1 MKKNLLLGLITII
14 TLIIVSGCTNKNI
27 DPKVVGKWKYT
38 DDDFSVEYVFKENGT
53 GTYTLNIGDESE
65 SKNITYKNKDGKFL
79 ITFEKDKD
87 VFENK
92 YTIKNGNLI
101 IEDSFGE
108 KITYIKGD

>member
-53 GTYTLNIGDESE
+53 GTYNDPYIVGPIVTR
-65 SKNITYKNKDGKFL
+65 
-79 ITFEKDKD
+79 
-87 VFENK
+87 EN
-92 YTIKNGNLI
+92 
-101 IEDSFGE
+101 
-108 KITYIKGD
+108 